1 MKPKQ
6 QMQQMTTA
14 QQAVTMEFQQQIIFT
29 FAMFKLGPHTHSKQ
43 VIHIPTATFT

>member
-14 QQAVTMEFQQQIIFT
+14 QQAGTMEFHSQIIFT
-29 FAMFKLGPHTHSKQ
+29 FMMFKLTPHKHSKQ